1 MRVKLSEK
9 SIPLHPFFQE
19 GDLLFAKKN
28 MKTTKSGHN
37 IFCTYF
43 YLLIH
48 NSSLKKSPA
57 FQRELHE
64 KKLLALLLLFL
75 NKFF

>member
-57 FQRELHE
+57 FRRELHE
-64 KKLLALLLLFL
+64 KNYLLYFCY
-75 NKFF
+75 F